1 MIKTKNGISGHNW
14 DINELKTQISELKET
29 YPDTLAKL
37 NSLYDD
43 YHSRTFDIDIEALY
57 KKMQFVEK

>member
-1 MIKTKNGISGHNW
+1 M
-14 DINELKTQISELKET
+14 SELKET
-29 YPDTLAKL
+29 YPDTLSKL
-37 NSLYDD
+37 NNLYDD